1 MAGQVRDVARGRS
14 WEHAW
19 RMGEGLSRGP
29 RKVVGLPALGNQ
41 LFCLVSW
48 LESGRR
54 AGVSSPAEWDT
65 SWDRGWPW
73 QIGETVQCQIGVLHI
88 IF

>member
-1 MAGQVRDVARGRS
+1 MVGQVWDVARGRS

-19 RMGEGLSRGP
+19 RMGEGLSRGL
-29 RKVVGLPALGNQ
+29 RKVVGLPASGNQ

-54 AGVSSPAEWDT
+54 AGVSSPGE
-65 SWDRGWPW
+65 WDRGWPW
-73 QIGETVQCQIGVLHI
+73 QIGETVRCQIGVLHI